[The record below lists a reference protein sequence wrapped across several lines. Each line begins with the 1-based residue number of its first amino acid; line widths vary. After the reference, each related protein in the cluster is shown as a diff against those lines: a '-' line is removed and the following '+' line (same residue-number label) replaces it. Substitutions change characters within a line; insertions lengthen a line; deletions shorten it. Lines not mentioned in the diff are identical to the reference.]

1 MPTATGSYPKMDP
14 FDRPDPANAKH
25 VDSRVG
31 CALIPPSRSPRR
43 FHARKAPVPSPP
55 PLAPP
60 VSRQDDSFNSTRSG
74 TICRIRMYILV
85 TRQ

>member
-1 MPTATGSYPKMDP
+1 MPTATGSYPKMDR

-60 VSRQDDSFNSTRSG
+60 VSRQDDSFNSIQLDPG
-74 TICRIRMYILV
+74 QYVEYECIYL
-85 TRQ
+85 